1 MGHSRG
7 SSHGGSRIIRYLYD
21 KAAYPEFMDAAYA
34 KWDAL
39 AKAEETTLYQKCPL
53 ININKEDRNK
63 IYLEILEKFGRK
75 HRLLSA
81 SQFNKEFSAN
91 LRYNFSGKLHV
102 LKFTLTLA
110 ESDIG
115 IARK

>member
-1 MGHSRG
+1 
-7 SSHGGSRIIRYLYD
+7 
-21 KAAYPEFMDAAYA
+21 MDAAYA
-34 KWDAL
+34 HWDAL

-81 SQFNKEFSAN
+81 NEFNKEFSAN
-91 LRYNFSGKLHV
+91 LRYDFSRELHV
-102 LKFTLTLA
+102 LKLTPTLA
-110 ESDIG
+110 WSDIVN
-115 IARK
+115 

>member
-34 KWDAL
+34 HWDAL

-81 SQFNKEFSAN
+81 TQFNKEFSAN
-91 LRYNFSGKLHV
+91 LRYNFSR
-102 LKFTLTLA
+102 
-110 ESDIG
+110 EY
-115 IARK
+115 